1 LVILLELVK
10 PSIFLIKVIHLIGQ
24 QSYLKLLKYNLQIPQ
39 HMYLLEDMQGNP
51 TSGAFYGEE
60 LQVTKYPDILV
71 YLVEKILKQR
81 GNKVFVKWLG
91 FDNNHNSWIKKTSVL

>member
-1 LVILLELVK
+1 LDNRAFKVVK
-10 PSIFLIKVIHLIGQ
+10 IQPT
-24 QSYLKLLKYNLQIPQ
+24 NPTT
-39 HMYLLEDMQGNP
+39 YLLEDIQGNP
-51 TSGAFYGEE
+51 MSGAFYEEE